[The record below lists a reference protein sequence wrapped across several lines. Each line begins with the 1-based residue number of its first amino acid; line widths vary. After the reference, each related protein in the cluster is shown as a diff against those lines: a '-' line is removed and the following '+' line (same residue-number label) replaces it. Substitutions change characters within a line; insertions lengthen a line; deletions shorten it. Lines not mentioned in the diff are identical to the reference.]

1 MDCLFCK
8 IVAGEIP
15 AELVFESDTAV
26 AFRDI
31 NPQAP
36 THVLVIPRKH
46 IATINHIDE
55 DDQAIRPAV
64 IWADT
69 RAQAETQALVETIGA
84 ARGYDLLGHRLDPT
98 CSLPKM
104 MWLREHDPERITSLQ
119 RTFFTGLFA
128 IAAIVWGAWLLA
140 H

>member
-55 DDQAIRPAV
+55 NDQAIV
-64 IWADT
+64 
-69 RAQAETQALVETIGA
+69 G
-84 ARGYDLLGHRLDPT
+84 
-98 CSLPKM
+98 S
-104 MWLREHDPERITSLQ
+104 S
-119 RTFFTGLFA
+119 
-128 IAAIVWGAWLLA
+128 
-140 H
+140 